1 MGQLIVV
8 GIALLGVSVAAAAF
22 MGRRKRA
29 YAVVPRQGKNRARV
43 S

>member
-8 GIALLGVSVAAAAF
+8 GIALVAVSVAAAAF
-22 MGRRKRA
+22 MSRRQRA
-29 YAVVPRQGKNRARV
+29 YAVVPSQGKNRARV